1 MIYCKNTVACFTICI
16 KKNLTV
22 IEKTAIIG
30 IIFIINELTCDCN
43 YNLTYT
49 SIQEKPMCGIVGYCG
64 PKRVV
69 QVVLEGLRRLEY
81 RGYDSAG
88 IVYLQ
93 DGKLIKYRAEG
104 KLLNLE
110 NLLDDAIV
118 APSHIGLGHTRWAT
132 HGPPT
137 TENAHPHSDC
147 TGELVVVHNGI
158 IENYHSLRE
167 ELKGKGHVFKSET
180 DTEVLAHL
188 IEEQLE
194 DDLLEAVKK
203 CLELV
208 EGSFALG
215 VLWAGKPDTLIA
227 ARKHSPLVLGVSDEV
242 GMFMASDIPAL
253 LPYTNQV
260 VFLDDMEVAVLT
272 EDSFTI
278 HSLETG
284 EEVEKV
290 VQFIEWNAA
299 MAEKA
304 GYKHFMLK
312 EIFEQPQ
319 AITNTISG
327 RINPE
332 TGEVNIPEVKLD
344 RDQIEQIDRI
354 FLVACGTSWHAA
366 LVAKYWLEK
375 FARIP
380 VEVDIASEFRYR
392 SLIINEKVMTIAIS
406 QSGETADTLAGIRL
420 AREMGSKV
428 ITICNVV
435 GSTMTRE
442 ADGTVYTHA
451 GPEIGVAST
460 KAFTSQLAALFL
472 FTLFLAQKKET
483 ISPEMSKELGKSLVD
498 IGSVVEKILPQVR
511 EQIDAMIE
519 QYYDSRDFLFVG
531 RGLSFPIAL
540 EGALKLKEISYI
552 HAEGYAS
559 GELKH
564 GPIALIDKDMPIMA
578 LVPQDDV
585 YQKSVSNIEE
595 IKARQ
600 GRLILIGTEGDE
612 HLPNITDDIVYMPKV
627 HDEMNPILY
636 TIPAQLLSY
645 EIATRRGC
653 DVDQP
658 RNLAKSVTVE

>member
-1 MIYCKNTVACFTICI
+1 
-16 KKNLTV
+16 
-22 IEKTAIIG
+22 
-30 IIFIINELTCDCN
+30 
-43 YNLTYT
+43 
-49 SIQEKPMCGIVGYCG
+49 MCGIVGYVG
-64 PKRVV
+64 PRKVV
-69 QVVLEGLRRLEY
+69 PVILEGLRRLEY

-93 DGKLIKYRAEG
+93 DGSLVKHRAEG
-104 KLLNLE
+104 KLINLE
-110 NLLDDAIV
+110 NLIGDAIV
-118 APSHIGLGHTRWAT
+118 APSYIGLGHTRWAT
-132 HGPPT
+132 HGAPT
-137 TENAHPHSDC
+137 EKNAHPHSDC

-167 ELKGKGHVFKSET
+167 ELKAKGHTFTSET

-188 IEEQLE
+188 IEEHLAG
-194 DDLLEAVKK
+194 DLKQAVIDALKF
-203 CLELV
+203 V
-208 EGSFALG
+208 EGSFGLG
-215 VLWAGKPDTLIA
+215 VFWAKEPGTIIA
-227 ARKHSPLVLGVSDEV
+227 ARNQSPLVLGVSDDV

-260 VFLDDMEVAVLT
+260 VFLDDMEIAVISENDFSVTSLT
-272 EDSFTI
+272 
-278 HSLETG
+278 TG
-284 EEVEKV
+284 EAVDKV

-319 AITNTISG
+319 AITNTLSG

-332 TGEVNIPEVKLD
+332 DGKVSIPEVNLKGAD
-344 RDQIEQIDRI
+344 IENIDRI

-366 LVAKYWLEK
+366 LVAKYWIEK
-375 FARIP
+375 YARIP

-392 SLIINEKVMTIAIS
+392 HLLIDERVMTIAIS

-420 AREMGSKV
+420 AKKLGSKV

-460 KAFTSQLAALFL
+460 KAFTAQLAALFL
-472 FTLFLAQKKET
+472 FTLYLGQEKKILSNEK
-483 ISPEMSKELGKSLVD
+483 SMELGRALIEISST
-498 IGSVVEKILPQVR
+498 IQSELPRIQ
-511 EQIDAMIE
+511 EQISSLIE
-519 QYYDSRDFLFVG
+519 SFYDSKDFLFVG

-564 GPIALIDKDMPIMA
+564 GPIALIDKDMPILA

-585 YQKSVSNIEE
+585 YQKSISNVEE

-600 GRLILIGTEGDE
+600 GRLILIGTEGDD
-612 HLPNITDDIVYMPKV
+612 HLQNITNDIIYMPKV

-636 TIPAQLLSY
+636 TIPAQLLAY
-645 EIATRRGC
+645 EIANRRGC

-658 RNLAKSVTVE
+658 KNLAKSVTVE